1 MIRARIG
8 CSLINRSYLPFF
20 FLTLPLR
27 FEADG
32 REGIYCIL
40 GCFLPI
46 TYSKTISF
54 HQRVSMIFSYLLKQS
69 ITLSFLTLQPT
80 PSIPFLQQSS
90 LSPPY
95 LDAYSSIC
103 FPVVMA
109 RIREK
114 MLFILFFVFF
124 LNGATRGK
132 AQLSTLPQK
141 GGRFLLSKN
150 ASSAIRA
157 QQAAELCS
165 KASFHSSKS
174 SIWFEA
180 PCSIRRES
188 PQFFDFERKY
198 TSVGGLRRRN
208 AVARLK
214 GEDAELPF
222 WLSSARKL
230 DSD

>member
-1 MIRARIG
+1 
-8 CSLINRSYLPFF
+8 
-20 FLTLPLR
+20 
-27 FEADG
+27 
-32 REGIYCIL
+32 
-40 GCFLPI
+40 
-46 TYSKTISF
+46 
-54 HQRVSMIFSYLLKQS
+54 
-69 ITLSFLTLQPT
+69 
-80 PSIPFLQQSS
+80 
-90 LSPPY
+90 
-95 LDAYSSIC
+95 
-103 FPVVMA
+103 MA

-188 PQFFDFERKY
+188 NPLNSF
-198 TSVGGLRRRN
+198 T
-208 AVARLK
+208 LK
-214 GEDAELPF
+214 GNTPL
-222 WLSSARKL
+222 
-230 DSD
+230 

>member
-1 MIRARIG
+1 MFTHQSIIFAFLLSNSSTKIWSRWKRRHLLHTG
-8 CSLINRSYLPFF
+8 VLSHDYL
-20 FLTLPLR
+20 L
-27 FEADG
+27 
-32 REGIYCIL
+32 
-40 GCFLPI
+40 
-46 TYSKTISF
+46 TISF

-80 PSIPFLQQSS
+80 PSIPFLQQYS

-165 KASFHSSKS
+165 KASFVSFQQKQYMVRSALFH
-174 SIWFEA
+174 
-180 PCSIRRES
+180 P
-188 PQFFDFERKY
+188 
-198 TSVGGLRRRN
+198 
-208 AVARLK
+208 ARI
-214 GEDAELPF
+214 P
-222 WLSSARKL
+222 
-230 DSD
+230 